1 MSHDNSF
8 AAPTPLTTVRRNAK
22 RGANDM
28 DTIDKSSAQH
38 YQWGEGCD
46 GWRLAEAAM
55 LSVIEERMPPGAS
68 EVRHVHA
75 KATQFFYVLRG
86 TLTIEV
92 EGRTHVLGMRQGI
105 QIAAGQ
111 AHQVLNRTAA
121 DAEFLV
127 VSSPPSRDDRAL
139 AEPGV

>member
-1 MSHDNSF
+1 MN
-8 AAPTPLTTVRRNAK
+8 
-22 RGANDM
+22 
-28 DTIDKSSAQH
+28 TIDKRSAQH

-68 EVRHVHA
+68 EIRHFHA
-75 KATQFFYVLRG
+75 RATQFFYVLRG
-86 TLTIEV
+86 TLTVEV
-92 EGRTHVLGMRQGI
+92 EGREHVLSARQGI

-111 AHQVLNRTAA
+111 AHQVLNRAAA

-127 VSSPPSRDDRAL
+127 VSTPPSRDDRVP
-139 AEPGV
+139 AEPGA